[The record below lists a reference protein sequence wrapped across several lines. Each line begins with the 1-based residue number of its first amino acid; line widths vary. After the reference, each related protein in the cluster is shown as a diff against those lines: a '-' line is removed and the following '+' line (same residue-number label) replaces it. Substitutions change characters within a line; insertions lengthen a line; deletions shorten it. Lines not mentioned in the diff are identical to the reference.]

1 MQQHIIESTHV
12 KPTIDPQAEIR
23 QRIDFLKA
31 YVKRAGAKGLVLGI
45 SGGQDSSLAG
55 KLCQLAMEELR
66 AEDAGDYTFYA
77 VRLPYG
83 EQHDEDDAQL
93 ALEFI
98 RPDKSLT
105 VNIKPAVDS
114 SVEAFRQATGLEL
127 SDFHKGNTKARERMK
142 AQYDIAA
149 TFGALV
155 VGTDHA
161 AEYVTGFYT
170 KHGDGACDLTPLT
183 GLNKRQG
190 KALLHELEAHERV
203 IYKVPTA
210 DLEDG
215 RPGLPDEVALG
226 MTYDQLDDYLEGK
239 SIDPVIAERIETIFK
254 RSRHKHHM
262 PASLY
267 DEWWQ

>member
-12 KPTIDPQAEIR
+12 LPNIDPAKEVR
-23 QRIDFLKA
+23 RRIDFLKA
-31 YVKRAGAKGLVLGI
+31 YVRRAGAKGLVLGI
-45 SGGQDSSLAG
+45 SGGQDSTLAG
-55 KLCQLAMEELR
+55 KLCQIAMEELR
-66 AEDAGDYTFYA
+66 EDGDDYTFYA

-83 EQHDEDDAQL
+83 EQHDEDDAQR
-93 ALEFI
+93 AIDFI
-98 RPDKSLT
+98 RPDKVFT
-105 VNIKPAVDS
+105 VNIKPAVDAS
-114 SVEAFRQATGLEL
+114 AEAFKQATSLEL
-127 SDFHKGNTKARERMK
+127 GNFHKGNTKARERMK
-142 AQYDIAA
+142 VQYDIAA
-149 TFGALV
+149 TYGALV

-190 KALLHELEAHERV
+190 KALLHELEAHESL

-210 DLEDG
+210 DLEDDK
-215 RPGLPDEVALG
+215 PGLPDEVALG
-226 MTYDQLDDYLEGK
+226 MTYDELDDYLEGK
-239 SIDPVIAERIETIFK
+239 EVDATVKERIETIFK